1 MRKFLFERSFDDKKD
16 THDSSE
22 PEAITTEST
31 QEALRQEAFE
41 SGYSRGFQEGISSAN
56 QQKEST
62 MAQNISQ
69 ILETATYHSEELDH
83 QKHAIAFSAA
93 QITLN
98 VLEKIFP
105 SFQKNLGLLEIKGFV
120 QELLKNE
127 NPQSLKIS
135 AHPDICKLLQE
146 KFHSSGEKTS
156 IVFEGDTQLGFG
168 DFRASWG
175 ETGVERIQANLLE
188 NCQKLLQQ
196 ITPPVDPPL
205 EDEKSPTDRLNIK
218 KEENAGESRKRKSIG
233 NTEL

>member
-1 MRKFLFERSFDDKKD
+1 MRKFLFDRSFDNKKNTQD
-16 THDSSE
+16 PST
-22 PEAITTEST
+22 PETIIAEST

-41 SGYSRGFQEGISSAN
+41 SGYSRGFQEGVFSAN

-62 MAQNISQ
+62 IAQNISQ
-69 ILETATYHSEELDH
+69 ILETVTYHSEELDH
-83 QKHAIAFSAA
+83 QKHAIAFSSA

-98 VLEKIFP
+98 VLERIFP

-120 QELLKNE
+120 QDLLKNE

-146 KFHSSGEKTS
+146 KFQSGGEKIS
-156 IVFEGDTQLGFG
+156 ITFEGDTQLGFG

-188 NCQKLLQQ
+188 NCKKLLQQ

-205 EDEKSPTDRLNIK
+205 EDERSPNDRLNIMQ
-218 KEENAGESRKRKSIG
+218 EEDAGASRKRKSIG
-233 NTEL
+233 NAEL